1 MNEYEK
7 RVLEGRKQFLRLTQ
21 QQEKELLEVYEEA
34 AKRTVLKTLKS
45 QTGTLTDRYLRELD
59 KALVDYTKYL
69 RANLDKVVKNTTK
82 ESAKIASNV
91 QNTYMDMIAPT
102 QDLKSSFNKM
112 FTQLSDN
119 VVKQLIG
126 GKYYEDG
133 KTLDKRLWN
142 ITEKNGKDIDKLIK
156 VNIAQGTNAKELA
169 KELQQYINPDKPLTA
184 KTFQDG
190 IDKNVSYQ
198 ARRLARTSLTHAHSE
213 SYIQGSKMNPF
224 SKGLKWNLS
233 PSHSTRMHGKTDICD
248 ERATQNEF
256 GLGQGVF
263 PADECPIQHCNCL
276 CYFTQEVID
285 VNKARDELIDWLNG
299 EDNPKLDNWLDE
311 FGEEFGIEKSE
322 SKPLTK
328 INVTKDKN
336 KDIIEDNKTVFK
348 EAKTVKE
355 AEKFAKNTLGVKN
368 VSYKGCDVKTANE
381 WNRGIHD
388 AFEKFPELKKNFGFV
403 GECHERNKLLKEKLY
418 DYYLDDLTKS
428 NPKVAVNYPEIL
440 QERAKKN
447 VNSFI
452 RKYVSVNDR
461 TLAQSWSPTGK
472 LYADFKGIT
481 VNKKWGKDSEKF
493 IAALKND
500 IESKFHPEYCDTIR
514 SVLDHEVGHQ
524 LDNLLGIGKIH
535 EVQKLFNDRS
545 RPQLTRDISS
555 YSWDNKNNNL
565 YSEMIAEAW
574 AEYCNSPKPREI
586 ARTIG
591 EIIEKTYKSKF
602 GR

>member
-34 AKRTVLKTLKS
+34 AKRTVLKTLKAQS
-45 QTGTLTDRYLRELD
+45 GTLTDRYLRELD

-119 VVKQLIG
+119 VVKQLIS

-198 ARRLARTSLTHAHSE
+198 ARRLARTSLTHAHTE
-213 SYIQGSKMNPF
+213 SYNQGSKMNPF
-224 SKGLKWNLS
+224 CKGLKWNLS
-233 PSHSTRMHGKTDICD
+233 SSHSSRMRGRTDICD

-263 PADECPIQHCNCL
+263 PANECPIQHCNCL

-299 EDNPKLDNWLDE
+299 EDNSKLDNWLDE
-311 FGEEFGIEKSE
+311 FGEEFGIEKNE
-322 SKPLTK
+322 SKPFVK
-328 INVTKDKN
+328 PDVKKSNINKWEDLNHEGKQFKN
-336 KDIIEDNKTVFK
+336 KKEIKKHLDENYNIKFSDSTKYPIDKDILQSSVNWLDKFHGYFKGFK
-348 EAKTVKE
+348 EIDPVELPAFKVKASINPVGFYEYYERTPEAIQLVLNGAYFTDKEYTIRYVNECIKTEWTVANAQAHKTFVHEYGHHVANSLKWLDDKGTMKNSEWCKDFISETIDKFNDKFEDGITFKDMPKLVSRYGGTKPEE
-355 AEKFAKNTLGVKN
+355 AFAETFAEYFGGENPRAFAKVFG
-368 VSYKGCDVKTANE
+368 
-381 WNRGIHD
+381 
-388 AFEKFPELKKNFGFV
+388 ELV
-403 GECHERNKLLKEKLY
+403 EEKLKHY
-418 DYYLDDLTKS
+418 
-428 NPKVAVNYPEIL
+428 I
-440 QERAKKN
+440 
-447 VNSFI
+447 
-452 RKYVSVNDR
+452 
-461 TLAQSWSPTGK
+461 K
-472 LYADFKGIT
+472 LKG
-481 VNKKWGKDSEKF
+481 
-493 IAALKND
+493 
-500 IESKFHPEYCDTIR
+500 
-514 SVLDHEVGHQ
+514 
-524 LDNLLGIGKIH
+524 
-535 EVQKLFNDRS
+535 
-545 RPQLTRDISS
+545 
-555 YSWDNKNNNL
+555 
-565 YSEMIAEAW
+565 
-574 AEYCNSPKPREI
+574 
-586 ARTIG
+586 
-591 EIIEKTYKSKF
+591 
-602 GR
+602 